1 MTVAA
6 PRRRIDVALPES
18 VPVAELLPAV
28 LRNAGEGLAD
38 EGQDH
43 GGWVLRRSDGTL
55 VDSARSLAAQELRD
69 GEVLHLLPRQAEW
82 PELDYDDVVDAIATD
97 ARAQSRTWGSA
108 ATRRAG
114 VAGSTAALLVAV
126 GLLLTTGPSW
136 TLPGLLLLG
145 VGLLAVAGGVVV
157 SRVAADADAGTALSV
172 VGTAGAAAG
181 GVVVGLGD
189 LPLDAVSP
197 AQVLSGSVA
206 LVVASVLAL
215 VGVAGRTQYAVGGVV
230 VGLSGLLGAL
240 VARTDA
246 VDAVDAAAITTAV
259 VVAVTPLVP
268 LLSIR
273 LGGLPVP
280 TLPSTTEDLL
290 ADPPPV
296 SRARVL
302 ARVRRSDELLTG
314 MLGGGALTSVL
325 AAVLLVGSGRT
336 SALVLVA
343 LVAVAG
349 LLRARL
355 FPALRH
361 RLPLLAGGAG
371 GLLLL
376 AVAAA
381 VGLEPGTR
389 IAVVL
394 PVLVVAAAV
403 VLVSGLVYR
412 DRTPGPYVGRLADVL
427 DVLVVLAV
435 IPTVC
440 VVVGLYGYVRGLYG

>member
-28 LRNAGEGLAD
+28 LRNAGEDLAD
-38 EGQDH
+38 EGQEH
-43 GGWVLRRSDGTL
+43 GGWVLRRSDGSL

-69 GEVLHLLPRQAEW
+69 GEVLHLLPRQDEW
-82 PELDYDDVVDAIATD
+82 PELDYDDVVDAIATN
-97 ARAQSRTWGSA
+97 ARSQSRTWGSA

-114 VAGSTAALLVAV
+114 VAGSVLALLVAV

-136 TLPGLLLLG
+136 TLPGLLLL
-145 VGLLAVAGGVVV
+145 AVATLALGAGVVLA
-157 SRVAADADAGTALSV
+157 RVAGDAEAGTALGV
-172 VGTAGAAAG
+172 VGAVAAGAG
-181 GVVVGLGD
+181 GLVVGLGD
-189 LPLDAVSP
+189 LSLSAVSP
-197 AQVLSGSVA
+197 AQVLTASVA
-206 LVVASVLAL
+206 VVLASLVSL

-246 VDAVDAAAITTAV
+246 VDAVDAAAIATAV
-259 VVAVTPLVP
+259 VIAVTPLVP

-280 TLPSTTEDLL
+280 ALPSTTEDLL

-296 SRARVL
+296 SRARVV

-314 MLGGGALTSVL
+314 MLGGGALTSAL

-349 LLRARL
+349 LLRGRL

-361 RLPLLAGGAG
+361 RLPLMAGGVG
-371 GLLLL
+371 GLLALAAAASALSVDQRL
-376 AVAAA
+376 AVA
-381 VGLEPGTR
+381 V
-389 IAVVL
+389 
-394 PVLVVAAAV
+394 PVLVVVAV
-403 VLVSGLVYR
+403 VVLGAGLAYR
-412 DRTPGPYVGRLADVL
+412 DRTPGPYIGRAADVL